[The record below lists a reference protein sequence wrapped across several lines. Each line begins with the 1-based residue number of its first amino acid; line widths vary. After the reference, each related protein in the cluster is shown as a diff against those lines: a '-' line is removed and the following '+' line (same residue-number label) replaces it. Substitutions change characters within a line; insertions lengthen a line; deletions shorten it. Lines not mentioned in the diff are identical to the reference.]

1 MLKRYSRVF
10 VACMIVADGALIWLS
25 WIAAYAV
32 RFYILPGQLVKGLPP
47 YSVYLEFSALVVSA
61 SLVSLYVRDIYHSA
75 RMRKLSWEF
84 TRIAQAMALAV
95 LLIGAITFFY
105 RPYSLSRGVM
115 AYFFILSLLGISSFR
130 ICMRLVM
137 RYLRAKGFN
146 LRFILIVGASPSGK
160 VLARN
165 IERHAHLGLVVEGFL
180 DDECAESEVLPG
192 IPLLGKNDDLP
203 RVLAERVIDQV
214 FIALPRHADHA
225 LERILE
231 SLSDQVVD
239 IRIVPDFSQFV
250 ALNASAE
257 EFEGMPI
264 ISLTERPL
272 QGWKRISKRGFDI
285 VFSAAAFILL
295 LPIMALVALAVKA
308 TSPGCILY
316 VQERIGYDGRKFRM
330 YKFRSMREDAER
342 ETGAVW
348 ATRDDPRCTPVGR
361 IIRKFSLDELPQLWN
376 VLRGDMSFVG
386 PRPEREI
393 FVDAF
398 RKKIPLYMMRHKIK
412 SGITG
417 WAQVNGL
424 RGESPIEK
432 RTQLDLFY
440 IRNWSFWFD
449 MKIILLTFVKFIY
462 DDHAY

>member
-1 MLKRYSRVF
+1 MLKRYSRF
-10 VACMIVADGALIWLS
+10 FIASLCVADGILVWLS
-25 WIAAYAV
+25 WLAAYAI
-32 RFYILPGQLVKGLPP
+32 RFYVFPGQLVKGLPP
-47 YSVYLEFSALVVSA
+47 FSVYLVFSAFVIPA
-61 SLVSLYVRDIYHSA
+61 GLVSLHARGIYRSA
-75 RMRKLSWEF
+75 RMRNLSWEIA
-84 TRIAQAMALAV
+84 RIAQAIALAV
-95 LLIGAITFFY
+95 LLIGALTFFF
-105 RPYSLSRGVM
+105 RAYSLSRGVM
-115 AYFFILSLLGISSFR
+115 VYFFFVSLLGLSSLR
-130 ICMRLVM
+130 GCVRLLL
-137 RYLRAKGFN
+137 RYLRTKGMN
-146 LRFILIVGASPSGK
+146 LRYILIIGASNSGK
-160 VLARN
+160 ELARN
-165 IERHAHLGLVVEGFL
+165 IERHAHLGLIVEGFL
-180 DDECAESEVLPG
+180 DDEAVESNVLPG
-192 IPLLGKNDDLP
+192 VPLLGRIDDLP
-203 RVLAERVIDQV
+203 RVLGERTIDQV
-214 FIALPRHADHA
+214 FIALPRHADHE

-231 SLSDQVVD
+231 HLNDQVVD

-272 QGWKRISKRGFDI
+272 HGWKRLSKRAFDI
-285 VFSAAAFILL
+285 VFSLVGLAALSPLMAVIALL
-295 LPIMALVALAVKA
+295 IRA
-308 TSPGCILY
+308 TSRGPVLF
-316 VQERIGYDGRKFRM
+316 VQERVGYDGRKFRM

-348 ATRDDPRCTPVGR
+348 ATRNDPRRTAAGGILR
-361 IIRKFSLDELPQLWN
+361 RFSLDELPQLWN

-398 RKKIPLYMMRHKIK
+398 KKKIPLYMMRHKIK

-424 RGESPIEK
+424 RGESLIEK

-440 IRNWSFWFD
+440 IRNWSFRFD
-449 MKIILLTFVKFIY
+449 LKIILLTLAKFFF

>member
-1 MLKRYSRVF
+1 MLKRYSRFF
-10 VACMIVADGALIWLS
+10 VASLFVVDGALVWLS
-25 WIAAYAV
+25 WLAAYV
-32 RFYILPGQLVKGLPP
+32 LRFHVFPGRLVKGLPP
-47 YSVYLEFSALVVSA
+47 FSEYLTFSVLVVLA
-61 SLVSLYVRDIYHSA
+61 SLASLHMRGIYGSA
-75 RMRKLSWEF
+75 RMRKLSWEAL
-84 TRIAQAMALAV
+84 RIAQAIGLAV
-95 LLIGAITFFY
+95 LMIGALTFFY
-105 RPYSLSRGVM
+105 RAYSLSRGAM
-115 AYFFILSLLGISSFR
+115 AYFIVLSVLGLSSFR
-130 ICMRLVM
+130 ACLRLFL
-137 RYLRAKGFN
+137 RYLRTKGMN

-160 VLARN
+160 ELARN
-165 IERHAHLGLVVEGFL
+165 IERHAHLGLVVRGFL
-180 DDECAESEVLPG
+180 DDEAARGEVLPG
-192 IPLLGKNDDLP
+192 IPLLGRIGDLP
-203 RVLAERVIDQV
+203 RILREHTIDQV
-214 FIALPRHADHA
+214 FIALPRHADHE

-231 SLSDQVVD
+231 SMSDQVVD

-257 EFEGMPI
+257 DFEGMPI

-272 QGWKRISKRGFDI
+272 YGWKRLSKRVFDI
-285 VFSAAAFILL
+285 LFSTAGLL
-295 LPIMALVALAVKA
+295 VLAPIMAVIALLVRA
-308 TSPGCILY
+308 TSPGPVLY
-316 VQERIGYDGRKFRM
+316 VQERVGYDGRKFRM
-330 YKFRSMREDAER
+330 YKFRSMWEDAER

-348 ATRDDPRCTPVGR
+348 AVRNDPRCTAVGR
-361 IIRKFSLDELPQLWN
+361 VLRKFSLDEIPQLWN

-386 PRPEREI
+386 PRPEREV

-398 RKKIPLYMMRHKIK
+398 RKTIPMYMMRHKIK

-449 MKIILLTFVKFIY
+449 IKIILLTLARFFY